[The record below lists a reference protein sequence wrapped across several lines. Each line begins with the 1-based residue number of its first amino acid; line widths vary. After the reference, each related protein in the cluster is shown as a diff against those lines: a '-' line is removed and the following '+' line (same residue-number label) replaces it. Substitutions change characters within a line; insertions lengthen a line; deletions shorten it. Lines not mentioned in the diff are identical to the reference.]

1 MGEPHLN
8 AAELSC
14 SAAKLAQT
22 KVLQLRMDED
32 RRLSKLEPVEPS
44 QSGLTLMV

>member
-14 SAAKLAQT
+14 SSAKPVPGGGQT
-22 KVLQLRMDED
+22 KVLQLRIDD
-32 RRLSKLEPVEPS
+32 DVGVHDPH
-44 QSGLTLMV
+44 